1 MNKFLKNVK
10 KKKSKKLSKTFFK
23 SLFSQSMVSVLWC
36 SFNGLMKFDIVLKNS
51 EHKCYIKH
59 LHFLLKTQPFK
70 KNCSQNSK
78 LEYYEPR
85 ILLNYMAST
94 IIAFPP
100 DE

>member
-1 MNKFLKNVK
+1 
-10 KKKSKKLSKTFFK
+10 
-23 SLFSQSMVSVLWC
+23 
-36 SFNGLMKFDIVLKNS
+36 MKFDIVLKNT